1 MKQPKVTIKSIEI
14 FLRACR
20 TSGED
25 TVIKLLQN
33 LGSKEKMLEKFI
45 EITTLKEFNVLDKKA
60 LKKNYQTRD
69 CFSALSFLKFKYLNH
84 KPKDIALYLD
94 LAEITVYKYLKY
106 VESLDESIKYQKEL
120 ITKIDNIDK
129 KITEFIDLS
138 QNKTKI

>member
-33 LGSKEKMLEKFI
+33 LGSKEKLLEKFI
-45 EITTLKEFNVLDKKA
+45 EITTLKEFNVLDKKV

-84 KPKDIALYLD
+84 KPKEIALYLD